1 MITCLCAVAAAWAR
15 QQGVGPCCPAQGTH
29 PVPHLLTLP
38 RPSHPADIDA
48 TGIHFF
54 DDLID
59 ELRDDGVDLVLGNPA
74 KNVLVQLKR
83 ALLIR
88 KIGRANI
95 HINVS
100 DAVNQVCL
108 LYGLCFVAFG
118 QLNSLQAAD
127 GVPALNCRGGRW

>member
-1 MITCLCAVAAAWAR
+1 M
-15 QQGVGPCCPAQGTH
+15 
-29 PVPHLLTLP
+29 PHLLTP
-38 RPSHPADIDA
+38 PPTPPPAPPSDIDA

-59 ELRDDGVDLVLGNPA
+59 ELRDDGIDLVLGNPA

-100 DAVNQVCL
+100 DAVNQVCVALVL
-108 LYGLCFVAFG
+108 LLCSYK
-118 QLNSLQAAD
+118 QLKKE
-127 GVPALNCRGGRW
+127 